1 MKKLFIC
8 LLSAIFILS
17 LNFIGVGCK
26 EEAVEEAVEEVAP
39 SEEEAVE
46 EAAPAEEELAGQKIT
61 VIMPRHEMDL
71 IGIWEQQTREFEE
84 ETGIEVELIQTEW
97 EKAADKIQVEL
108 AANGSNYDVIE
119 FDNSWVAKF
128 LEADWVIP
136 LDDYMPAGM
145 KEELLPGLVSTFS
158 FDDVLYGV
166 TWNNDTRFFM
176 YNGAMLEEAGI
187 QEPPHTFDDLI
198 EQTETLKE
206 KGISNYGW
214 ADFWPQSQA
223 LANSHAYFLYSFGG
237 DFFDGEGNPIF
248 NNDAGIEALQ
258 FMVDALNEEVVDPA
272 SLTYEQE
279 DAANV
284 FYKGDT
290 PFFLQAWPGVYAFSN
305 DEEQSNIVGQVKV
318 AEWIPAKNEDLQATL
333 NLPEAFAISKFSEN
347 KDAAWEFIEFMTSK
361 EKDRER
367 ALNIGSLPIWS
378 ELYNDAE
385 LLEKYPYWEQFGK
398 QIVYAKGHPMIT
410 WYDEFSYI
418 LQVEVQMALNGQK
431 TAEEALNSILE
442 QIQDK
447 L

>member
-1 MKKLFIC
+1 MKKI
-8 LLSAIFILS
+8 LLWLLVLTMCILMVTSFS
-17 LNFIGVGCK
+17 LVGCK
-26 EEAVEEAVEEVAP
+26 K
-39 SEEEAVE
+39 
-46 EAAPAEEELAGQKIT
+46 EAAPAEEEAEEEAAEEVAEEAVEEVTSQKIT

-84 ETGIEVELIQTEW
+84 ETGIQVELIQTEW

-145 KEELLPGLVSTFS
+145 KEELLPGLVNTFT
-158 FDDVLYGV
+158 FDGKLYGI

-187 QEPPHTFDDLI
+187 QEPPHTFAELV

-206 KGISNYGW
+206 KGIANYGW

-237 DFFDGEGNPIF
+237 DFFDDEGNPIF
-248 NNDAGIEALQ
+248 NDDAGIEALQ
-258 FMVDALNEEVVDPA
+258 FMVDALNDKVVDPA

-279 DAANV
+279 DAANI

-318 AEWIPAKNEDLQATL
+318 AEGIPAKSEDLQATL
-333 NLPEAFAISKFSEN
+333 NLPEAFAISKFS
-347 KDAAWEFIEFMTSK
+347 KPARAEFH
-361 EKDRER
+361 
-367 ALNIGSLPIWS
+367 ALQCVGEWIGDDMVKYRYGDIFKRPWS
-378 ELYNDAE
+378 
-385 LLEKYPYWEQFGK
+385 
-398 QIVYAKGHPMIT
+398 
-410 WYDEFSYI
+410 
-418 LQVEVQMALNGQK
+418 
-431 TAEEALNSILE
+431 
-442 QIQDK
+442 IQDTISYCMDTK
-447 L
+447 ISAPYPKSWRKRIYSQTFSEDYKRHAGMQYYRIQYYERPYTHGNDNSPKICSQ

>member
-1 MKKLFIC
+1 MKMKK
-8 LLSAIFILS
+8 IFIWLLGVIFTLS
-17 LNFIGVGCK
+17 LTFVGVDCK
-26 EEAVEEAVEEVAP
+26 EGVT
-39 SEEEAVE
+39 S
-46 EAAPAEEELAGQKIT
+46 QKIT

-71 IGIWEQQTREFEE
+71 IGIWENQTREFEE
-84 ETGIEVELIQTEW
+84 KTGIQVELIQTEW
-97 EKAADKIQVEL
+97 EKAADKILVEL
-108 AANGSNYDVIE
+108 AASGSTYDVIE
-119 FDNSWVAKF
+119 FDNAWVAKF
-128 LEADWVIP
+128 LIADWVIP
-136 LDDYMPAGM
+136 LDDYMSPGM

-158 FDDVLYGV
+158 SGGKLYGI

-187 QEPPHTFDDLI
+187 QEPPRTFAELI

-206 KGISNYGW
+206 KGIANYGW

-237 DFFDGEGNPIF
+237 DFFDDEGNPIF
-248 NNDAGIEALQ
+248 NDDAGIEALQ
-258 FMVDALNEEVVDPA
+258 FMVDALNDKVVDPA

-279 DAANV
+279 DAANI

-305 DEEQSNIVGQVKV
+305 DEKQSNIVGQVKV
-318 AEWIPAKNEDLQATL
+318 AEWIPAKSEDLQATL
-333 NLPEAFAISKFSEN
+333 NLPEAFAISKFSKN

-378 ELYNDAE
+378 ELYNDTE

-398 QIVYAKGHPMIT
+398 QISYAKGLPKIT

-418 LQVEVQMALNGQK
+418 LQVEVQRALIGQK

-447 L
+447 LKL

>member
-1 MKKLFIC
+1 MKKLFIR
-8 LLSAIFILS
+8 LLGVIFILS
-17 LNFIGVGCK
+17 LTFIGVDC
-26 EEAVEEAVEEVAP
+26 EEVT
-39 SEEEAVE
+39 S
-46 EAAPAEEELAGQKIT
+46 QKIT

-84 ETGIEVELIQTEW
+84 ETGIQVELIQTEW

-136 LDDYMPAGM
+136 LDDYIPAGM
-145 KEELLPGLVSTFS
+145 KEELLPGLVNTFS
-158 FDDVLYGV
+158 FDGKLYGI

-187 QEPPHTFDDLI
+187 QEPPHTFAELV
-198 EQTETLKE
+198 EQIETLKE
-206 KGISNYGW
+206 KGIANYGW

-237 DFFDGEGNPIF
+237 DFFDDEGNPIF
-248 NNDAGIEALQ
+248 NDDAGIEALQ
-258 FMVDALNEEVVDPA
+258 FMVDALNDKVVDPA

-279 DAANV
+279 DAANI

-318 AEWIPAKNEDLQATL
+318 AEWIPAKSEDLQATL

-378 ELYNDAE
+378 ELYNDTE

-398 QIVYAKGHPMIT
+398 QILYAKGLPKIT

-418 LQVEVQMALNGQK
+418 IQVEVQRALIGQK

>member
-1 MKKLFIC
+1 MKKIFIC
-8 LLSAIFILS
+8 LLGVIFILS
-17 LNFIGVGCK
+17 LTFIGVGCK
-26 EEAVEEAVEEVAP
+26 EEAVEEAAP
-39 SEEEAVE
+39 AEEAVE

-97 EKAADKIQVEL
+97 EKAADKIQVEM
-108 AANGSNYDVIE
+108 AAGGSTYDVIE

-128 LEADWVIP
+128 VAADWVVP

-145 KEELLPGLVSTFS
+145 KEELLPGLVSAFS
-158 FDDVLYGV
+158 SGGKLLGV
-166 TWNNDTRFFM
+166 AWNNDTRFFM
-176 YNGAMLEEAGI
+176 YNSAMLEEAGI
-187 QEPPHTFDDLI
+187 QEPPHTFAELV
-198 EQTETLKE
+198 EQTETIKE
-206 KGISNYGW
+206 KGIANYGW

-237 DFFDGEGNPIF
+237 DFFDDEGNPIF

-258 FMVDALNEEVVDPA
+258 FMVDAINDKVVDPA

-279 DAANV
+279 DAANI

-318 AEWIPAKNEDLQATL
+318 AEWIPAKSEDLQATL
-333 NLPEAFAISKFSEN
+333 TLPEAFSISKFSEN

-361 EKDRER
+361 EKDKER
-367 ALNIGSLPIWS
+367 ALSIGSLPLWS
-378 ELYNDAE
+378 ELYNDTE

-398 QIVYAKGHPMIT
+398 QILYAKGHAQIT

-418 LQVEVQMALNGQK
+418 LQVEVQNALIGQK